1 MSESGDYSIQVLT
14 EALRRKGNYQV
25 TSTTSSELAKADLTK
40 ENGFICHSSNHW
52 FTLRR
57 VFGVWFDLNSL
68 AKEPYSISEFRVR

>member
-1 MSESGDYSIQVLT
+1 M
-14 EALRRKGNYQV
+14 RGNYEI
-25 TSTTSSELAKADLTK
+25 TSVSASQLAKADLTK

-68 AKEPYSISEFRVR
+68 TDGPYSISELRVRYLPLITH